1 MHNQHQQLN
10 EGLRPMDLENMV
22 SNLFEIDSHRS
33 KMGEDRDICV
43 LTFKI
48 SDRNPAK
55 DLMEFIEKG
64 FPFVLDSDVSA
75 GENMDGNYFVFVEL
89 NRTPNL
95 SEQIKELAYGI
106 KKLTGVN
113 EWKFKYHKMPSEFEL
128 TTESLDKIIPPTP
141 TDYDA
146 HLNNVRTEG
155 VKKFFS
161 RTLMDN
167 LTLDGDVITIHKP
180 FNQKIQLRL
189 VDQGDQTVL
198 ENNTDPV
205 SLDTA
210 SASEVFWLTK
220 VLGDY
225 NITKL
230 GDTLVFDN
238 NGQKMILQRIE

>member
-1 MHNQHQQLN
+1 MNNQQLN

-22 SNLFEIDSHRS
+22 SDLFEIDSHRS

-48 SDRNPAK
+48 ADRNPAK

-75 GENMDGNYFVFVEL
+75 GENADGNYFVFVEL
-89 NRTPNL
+89 YRTPKL
-95 SEQIKELAYGI
+95 SEQIKELTSGVR
-106 KKLTGVN
+106 KLTGIN
-113 EWKFKYHKMPSEFEL
+113 EWRFRYHKMPKDFNLSEEVL
-128 TTESLDKIIPPTP
+128 GKVIPPTP

-146 HLNNVRTEG
+146 HLNNIRTES
-155 VKKFFS
+155 VKNFFNK
-161 RTLMDN
+161 TLMDD
-167 LTLDGDVITIHKP
+167 LTLDNDVITIHKP

-189 VDQGDQTVL
+189 INQGDQTVL
-198 ENNTDPV
+198 ENNTDAI

-225 NITKL
+225 NIAKI
-230 GDTLVFDN
+230 GDKLVFDN
-238 NGQKMILQRIE
+238 NGQKMLIQRIE